1 MSCFCAEF
9 LTETCLEVWV
19 NKICKW
25 ILDEG
30 ASPNSNE
37 RKKPEAKHWWAWDDS
52 IYKQSQ
58 MGSTQH
64 KGWAQKGALVCD
76 LVLGCKNVG
85 VRCTT
90 INLII
95 YVSSVKTLIK
105 DQCLKNKVIII
116 FIQNALIRLAVFQT
130 VPAVVSTNSH
140 WWININWDK
149 NLN

>member
-1 MSCFCAEF
+1 MSCFCAQF
-9 LTETCLEVWV
+9 LTETCLELWV

-37 RKKPEAKHWWAWDDS
+37 RKKPKQNIDGLEMTLS
-52 IYKQSQ
+52 INNCKWV
-58 MGSTQH
+58 QH